1 MALVS
6 LREVTLGYGGPP
18 LIENVTL
25 QIERGER
32 IALLG
37 RNGVGKSTL
46 LKLLNG
52 EVGPDGGDAV
62 RAPGL
67 RTARLLQEV
76 PAGSHGTVH
85 DVVTAGAAEVS
96 SERAAWEVEQQVDQV
111 ISRLGLDPTREF
123 ESLSSGMKRRVL
135 LARTLASEP
144 EILLL
149 DEPTNHLDVESIL
162 WLEEFLGRFPGTLI
176 FVTHD
181 RVFMQKLATRI
192 IELERG
198 RVFDWT
204 CDYPTFLKRRQAML
218 DAEAKQQENFDRK
231 LAEEEVWIR
240 TGIKA
245 RRTRNEGRVRALEE
259 LRKQHAARRQQM
271 GTVKAQVQ
279 EAEKSGRLVVDAKN
293 LGFAY
298 EERPIVKDLSITL
311 MRGDKVGILGPNGCG
326 KTTLLRLL
334 LGELKPEAG
343 TVRQGTKVEIAY
355 FDQLRA
361 QIDEEKTVQEN
372 VSSSQSVVVDGKT
385 RHIIGYLQDF
395 LFSPERARSPARYL
409 SGGERNRLLLA
420 KLFTKPSNVMV
431 LDEPTNDLDTET
443 LELLE
448 SLLVDYGGTVLLV
461 SHDRAFLDNVVTS
474 VLAFEGDGV
483 FKEYEGGYDDWRRSK
498 EAAARIAEESAR
510 TATATSTTSTAKRK
524 DDRAKKLSF
533 KEQQELERLPEQIA
547 ALEREQTSLHD
558 TMAAPTF
565 YKQESGKIAE
575 TMQRLEKLQA
585 DLAAAYDRWG
595 TLEERHSAN

>member
-52 EVGPDGGDAV
+52 EVAPDGGDAV

-76 PAGSHGTVH
+76 PVGSHGTVH
-85 DVVTAGAAEVS
+85 DVVMGGAAEVS
-96 SERAAWEVEQQVDQV
+96 SERAAWQVEQQVDQV

-149 DEPTNHLDVESIL
+149 DEPTNHLDVESIT

-218 DAEAKQQENFDRK
+218 EAEAKQQENFDRK

-259 LRKQHAARRQQM
+259 LRRQHAARRQQM

-293 LGFAY
+293 ISFAY
-298 EERPIVKDLSITL
+298 EQRPIVKDLSITL

-334 LGELKPEAG
+334 LGELKPDAG

-372 VSSSQSVVVDGKT
+372 VSSSQTVVIDGKT

-395 LFSPERARSPARYL
+395 LFSAERARSPARYL

-498 EAAARIAEESAR
+498 EAAARIAEEAARSA
-510 TATATSTTSTAKRK
+510 AAASTSSTAKRK
-524 DDRAKKLSF
+524 DDRPKKLSF
-533 KEQQELERLPEQIA
+533 REQQELERLPDQIA
-547 ALEREQTSLHD
+547 SLESEQKSLHD
-558 TMAAPTF
+558 TMADPAF
-565 YKQESGKIAE
+565 YKQDSGKIAV
-575 TMQRLEKLQA
+575 TVQRLEKLQA
-585 DLAAAYDRWG
+585 ELATAYERWEL
-595 TLEERHSAN
+595 LEERVS

>member
-52 EVGPDGGDAV
+52 EVAPDGGDAV

-76 PAGSHGTVH
+76 PVGSHGTVH
-85 DVVTAGAAEVS
+85 DVVMGGAAEVS
-96 SERAAWEVEQQVDQV
+96 SERAAWQVEQQVDQV

-218 DAEAKQQENFDRK
+218 EAEAKQQENFDRK

-293 LGFAY
+293 ISFAY
-298 EERPIVKDLSITL
+298 EQRPIVKDLSITL

-334 LGELKPEAG
+334 LCELKPDAG

-372 VSSSQSVVVDGKT
+372 VSSSQTVVIDGKT

-395 LFSPERARSPARYL
+395 LFSAERARSPARYL

-474 VLAFEGDGV
+474 VLSFEGDGI

-498 EAAARIAEESAR
+498 EAAARIAEEAARSA
-510 TATATSTTSTAKRK
+510 AAASTSSTAKRK
-524 DDRAKKLSF
+524 DDRPKKLSF
-533 KEQQELERLPEQIA
+533 REQQELERLPDQIA
-547 ALEREQTSLHD
+547 SLESEQKSLHD
-558 TMAAPTF
+558 TMADPAF
-565 YKQESGKIAE
+565 YKQDSGKIAV
-575 TMQRLEKLQA
+575 TVQRLEKLQA
-585 DLAAAYDRWG
+585 ELATAYERWEL
-595 TLEERHSAN
+595 LEERVS